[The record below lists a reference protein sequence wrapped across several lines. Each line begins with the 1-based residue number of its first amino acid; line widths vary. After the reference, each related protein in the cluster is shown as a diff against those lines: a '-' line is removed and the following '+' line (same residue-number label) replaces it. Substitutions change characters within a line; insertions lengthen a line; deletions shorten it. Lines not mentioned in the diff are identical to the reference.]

1 MSEKDDL
8 RQQRQALQVQLDT
21 LTDARERAQRTNG
34 DALSLQQNAG
44 PQRSETEMQ
53 ALAHEVTAG
62 DSAMT
67 ELRREIEKLDDQ
79 IAQTGGVGHRLMGRL
94 RR

>member
-53 ALAHEVTAG
+53 ALAHE
-62 DSAMT
+62 
-67 ELRREIEKLDDQ
+67 IEKLDDQ

>member
-1 MSEKDDL
+1 MSERDEL

-21 LTDARERAQRTNG
+21 LTDARERAQRVNG

-44 PQRSETEMQ
+44 PRRSESEMQ
-53 ALAHEVTAG
+53 ALADEVTAG

-67 ELRREIEKLDDQ
+67 ELRREIEKLDTE
-79 IAQTGGVGHRLMGRL
+79 IAHTGGVGYRLMGRL